1 MPRLLTPE
9 EIDLIAFI
17 LGRGSNLPGRGDL
30 VEEMND
36 GRMGSLR
43 FIGSQD
49 RRFGKRVGSAEFNDA
64 DGTLALLWQILLKTG
79 CDQPLT
85 VRAS

>member
-36 GRMGSLR
+36 GRMGSLL
-43 FIGSQD
+43 FVGVKVLWEV
-49 RRFGKRVGSAEFNDA
+49 RRISRV
-64 DGTLALLWQILLKTG
+64 
-79 CDQPLT
+79 
-85 VRAS
+85 